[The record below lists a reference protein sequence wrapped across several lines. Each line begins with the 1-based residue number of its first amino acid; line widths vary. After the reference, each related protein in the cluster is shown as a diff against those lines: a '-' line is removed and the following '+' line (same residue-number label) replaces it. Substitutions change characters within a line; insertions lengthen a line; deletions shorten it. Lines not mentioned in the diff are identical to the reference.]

1 MNPETAPL
9 LSAYTEIVEALIY
22 LDREKYV
29 ELLPKVERVLHA
41 LSRYEHGLQIKRS
54 NPESDVSSLLVDV
67 MMGDHK

>member
-1 MNPETAPL
+1 
-9 LSAYTEIVEALIY
+9 
-22 LDREKYV
+22 
-29 ELLPKVERVLHA
+29 LHA